1 MASTDTKA
9 RSAAPSTP
17 TPAKPASKAA
27 GTPAPDWER
36 IELDYRAGVKTLR
49 QIAAEHGVTH
59 AYIAKRAKA
68 NGWERDL
75 AEKIRQKAEQ
85 LVTKAAVTKTVTTK
99 TRADEREVI
108 EANGHAMAD
117 VLLSHRRDI
126 QRSKS
131 IVMRLLEELEQQTGL
146 ENVALL
152 EQLGELLR
160 AEDDKGADRLN
171 DLYRKIISLPERAKT
186 MKSLADSLRVTVDL
200 QRQAFG
206 MDAKG
211 ATADGGSGTAR
222 IAVEFVRPA
231 RRAEDEDDDA

>member
-9 RSAAPSTP
+9 PSATPSTP
-17 TPAKPASKAA
+17 TPTKPTSKAA

-85 LVTKAAVTKTVTTK
+85 LVTKAAVTKAVTTK

-152 EQLGELLR
+152 EQLG
-160 AEDDKGADRLN
+160 
-171 DLYRKIISLPERAKT
+171 
-186 MKSLADSLRVTVDL
+186 
-200 QRQAFG
+200 
-206 MDAKG
+206 
-211 ATADGGSGTAR
+211 
-222 IAVEFVRPA
+222 
-231 RRAEDEDDDA
+231 

>member
-9 RSAAPSTP
+9 PSATPSTQ
-17 TPAKPASKAA
+17 TPIKPAGKTA
-27 GTPAPDWER
+27 GTAAPDWER

-131 IVMRLLEELEQQTGL
+131 IVMRLLEELEQQAGL

-171 DLYRKIISLPERAKT
+171 DLYRKIISLPGRAKT
-186 MKSLADSLRVTVDL
+186 MKDLGESLRVLVAL
-200 QRQAFG
+200 ELQAFG
-206 MDAKG
+206 LDDKDNAPVDAL
-211 ATADGGSGTAR
+211 T
-222 IAVEFVRPA
+222 
-231 RRAEDEDDDA
+231 